1 MIDVESLIVSEL
13 ERMLPLPD
21 GGRADW
27 SDVQRRA
34 GSGTRHGRSVSV
46 LRRWPVVAIGV
57 AAVLAAILV
66 ATPAWALVRDVL
78 PFWGQPS
85 APSSAKVVFSHM
97 NRVPH
102 GTPAGMSPQAVSGD
116 AREIEQ
122 ATIGGETK
130 TLWVAP
136 ATGRF
141 AFCWIWGPHLGGS
154 CGSTAQPLG
163 VMFTTIPPHDPSQPA
178 QTTNIPANSG
188 YPANGVPLWVTGY
201 ALSSSVSDVVIQ
213 FSDGSS
219 VHPHIVWVSAP
230 INAGFFAYDTPAD
243 QQSSED
249 HATEIE
255 AYDQNGKLV
264 SKHTITGG

>member
-1 MIDVESLIVSEL
+1 MIDVEPVIVSEL

-27 SDVQRRA
+27 SDVQCRA
-34 GSGTRHGRSVSV
+34 GAGTRYGRSRVV
-46 LRRWPVVAIGV
+46 RRRWPVVAIAA

-78 PFWGQPS
+78 PFWDQPS
-85 APSSAKVVFSHM
+85 APSAVKVEFSHM
-97 NRVPH
+97 NR

-116 AREIEQ
+116 TREIVQ
-122 ATIGGETK
+122 ATIGGKTK

-136 ATGRF
+136 STGRF
-141 AFCWIWGPHLGGS
+141 DFCWLWDPNFGGS

-163 VMFTTIPPHDPSQPA
+163 V
-178 QTTNIPANSG
+178 
-188 YPANGVPLWVTGY
+188 LWVASKDDPETTQLVTGD
-201 ALSSSVSDVVIQ
+201 AISPTVSDVVIR

-230 INAGFFAYDTPAD
+230 INAGFFVYDVPAD
-243 QQSSED
+243 QQSSKV
-249 HATEIE
+249 HATVID
-255 AYDQNGKLV
+255 AYDQSGSLV
-264 SKHTITGG
+264 SKQGLSGG

>member
-1 MIDVESLIVSEL
+1 VIDVEPLIVSEL
-13 ERMLPLPD
+13 EQMLPLPD

-27 SDVQRRA
+27 GDVLLRA
-34 GSGTRHGRSVSV
+34 GSRTGSSRSV
-46 LRRWPVVAIGV
+46 LARRRWPVIAIGV

-78 PFWGQPS
+78 PFWDQAS

-97 NRVPH
+97 NRVPRD
-102 GTPAGMSPQAVSGD
+102 TPTGMSPQAVSGD

-122 ATIGGETK
+122 AIIGGETK

-141 AFCWIWGPHLGGS
+141 DFCWIWGPHLVGS
-154 CGSTAQPLG
+154 CGSSSQPLG
-163 VMFTTIPPHDPSQPA
+163 VTYTTIPPHDPSQPA

-188 YPANGVPLWVTGY
+188 YPANGVPLWVVGS
-201 ALSSSVSDVVIQ
+201 AISSSVGDVVIR
-213 FSDGSS
+213 FSGGSS
-219 VHPHIVWVSAP
+219 VRPHIVWVSAP
-230 INAGFFAYDTPAD
+230 INAGFFAYDIPLD
-243 QQSSED
+243 QQSSEN
-249 HATEIE
+249 HATEID

-264 SKHTITGG
+264 SKQTITGG

>member
-1 MIDVESLIVSEL
+1 MTDNIAIPPLRDLPSGHL
-13 ERMLPLPD
+13 EARKQHLLNETAQAPHRP
-21 GGRADW
+21 RF
-27 SDVQRRA
+27 
-34 GSGTRHGRSVSV
+34 SV
-46 LRRWPVVAIGV
+46 LARRRWPVMAAAA
-57 AAVLAAILV
+57 AAVLAAVFV

-85 APSSAKVVFSHM
+85 APSSVKVDFSRM
-97 NRVPH
+97 NL
-102 GTPAGMSPQAVSGD
+102 GAPAGMSPQAVSGD
-116 AREIEQ
+116 TREIEQ

-141 AFCWIWGPHLGGS
+141 DFCWLWGPNLAGS
-154 CGSTAQPLG
+154 CGSSAQPLG
-163 VMFTTIPPHDPSQPA
+163 ALWMTVPAHDASQPA

-188 YPANGVPLWVTGY
+188 YPANGVPAWITGSAISPTVT
-201 ALSSSVSDVVIQ
+201 DVVIR

-230 INAGFFAYDTPAD
+230 INAGFFAYDIPSD
-243 QQSSED
+243 RQSSQD
-249 HATEIE
+249 HVTAIE

-264 SKHTITGG
+264 TKETGLVGG